1 MRTLKEALITKN
13 TIKNVMKSQY
23 YIIFPWGSHEQFL
36 CKNAREY
43 DVKNIFHDG
52 WTIFVMTES
61 ELENTYN
68 KKISL
73 ILQSFNDSSDVK
85 YWVSNLSKNEIID
98 IIEET
103 ITANVKKTYEILD
116 KKFEKCK

>member
-23 YIIFPWGSHEQFL
+23 YIIFPWGSHEEFL
-36 CKNAREY
+36 CKNAKEY
-43 DVKNIFHDG
+43 NVNNIFQEG
-52 WTIFVMTES
+52 WTIFVMTKS

-73 ILQSFNDSSDVK
+73 ILQSFDDSSDVK
-85 YWVSNLSKNEIID
+85 YWVSNLPKNEIID

-103 ITANVKKTYEILD
+103 ITATTGKAYEILD
-116 KKFEKCK
+116 KNFEKCK

>member
-1 MRTLKEALITKN
+1 MRPLVEALINKSN
-13 TIKNVMKSQY
+13 IKNAIKTQY

-36 CKNAREY
+36 CKNAKEY

-52 WTIFVMTES
+52 WTIFVMTKS

-73 ILQSFNDSSDVK
+73 ILQSFDTSSDVK
-85 YWVSNLSKNEIID
+85 YWITKLPKNEIID
-98 IIEET
+98 VIKET
-103 ITANVKKTYEILD
+103 ITTSTREAYNILD
-116 KKFEKCK
+116 KNFEKCK